1 MAVKLV
7 HHQPSNNVLVI
18 AGYEGGFT
26 AVHLIPRNR
35 TGTRASVLGLAQ
47 TIYLSQPHTQ
57 PILSIDALPDGST
70 YFSSSADAII
80 AAHRIPELPRDHTE
94 STSPE
99 NSRST
104 ANGQDRDVKA
114 HEIELTG
121 DDHTLTSSGENVP
134 AASTPPIL
142 AQTDDSDS
150 QPVEPLSFPK
160 TRQSNIQKPASDTPQ
175 PAARP
180 SGLSALLASAPPQ
193 QNLSS
198 VPRPRPPVT
207 VQPAHKTVSTK
218 HAGQQSLRVRSDG
231 RLLVTGGWDS
241 RVRVYSTKT
250 LKEVAVLM
258 WHQSGVYAV
267 DFGEV
272 LAKED
277 VEESAEKQA
286 VTGDGTEVVKKETG
300 LAKLQ
305 RQRQKA
311 VQMKHWV
318 AAGAKD
324 GRVSLWEVF

>member
-18 AGYEGGFT
+18 AGYEGGLT

-35 TGTRASVLGLAQ
+35 AGARETLPGLAQ
-47 TIYLSQPHTQ
+47 TIYLSKPHTQ

-80 AAHRIPELPRDHTE
+80 AAHRIPELPRDHVE
-94 STSPE
+94 SASPK
-99 NSRST
+99 SSIST
-104 ANGQDRDVKA
+104 ANGLDQDAKA
-114 HEIELTG
+114 ELTE
-121 DDHTLTSSGENVP
+121 DDNTEGSSG
-134 AASTPPIL
+134 AIASADSTLPNTSE
-142 AQTDDSDS
+142 AVDSDTE
-150 QPVEPLSFPK
+150 PAEPLSFPK
-160 TRQSNIQKPASDTPQ
+160 TRQPNTPKPSSNTPQ
-175 PAARP
+175 PSAPP

-193 QNLSS
+193 QNL
-198 VPRPRPPVT
+198 PPLPRPPPVAL
-207 VQPAHKTVSTK
+207 QPAHKTISTK

-241 RVRVYSTKT
+241 RVRLYSTKT
-250 LKEVAVLM
+250 LKEVAVLK
-258 WHQSGVYAV
+258 WHNAGVYAV

-272 LAKED
+272 LGEDD
-277 VEESAEKQA
+277 VEKA
-286 VTGDGTEVVKKETG
+286 VDEQRTAGEGTQVVKKETG

-305 RQRQKA
+305 RQRERA